1 MDICKDHQQYLGLL
15 WVFGHFERRFFSF
28 SVLPFGLSSACFCFT
43 KLLRPLVKRWRS
55 MGHLSFI
62 YLDDGL
68 GSQPDQVSA
77 AAAGILQRKEIG
89 ASCRSS

>member
-1 MDICKDHQQYLGLL
+1 
-15 WVFGHFERRFFSF
+15 
-28 SVLPFGLSSACFCFT
+28 
-43 KLLRPLVKRWRS
+43 